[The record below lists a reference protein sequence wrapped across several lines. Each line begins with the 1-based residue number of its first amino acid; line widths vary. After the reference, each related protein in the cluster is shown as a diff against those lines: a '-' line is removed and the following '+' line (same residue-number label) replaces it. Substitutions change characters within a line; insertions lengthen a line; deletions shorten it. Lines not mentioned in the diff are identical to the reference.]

1 MRFVPCV
8 TDTFVPPPLATCLC
22 TQELSQDPQL
32 VERLVASLAPNIWE
46 MEDIKKGVLCQLF
59 GGLPKV
65 GACSARNVPYT

>member
-1 MRFVPCV
+1 MLPMRGLPLRAFVP
-8 TDTFVPPPLATCLC
+8 TRRLH

-65 GACSARNVPYT
+65 GAWGELGLQ